1 MIARITDMHNKEVI
15 NLCDGTR
22 LGYVDDLEVDTC
34 TAQVTALV
42 ICGRS
47 RLFGLLGRDPDV
59 VIQWK
64 DIEVVGEE
72 TILVNFQCKPCE
84 CAAPNRGAH
93 LFGGLFR

>member
-42 ICGRS
+42 ISGRN
-47 RLFGLLGRDPDV
+47 RLFGLLGREPDV

-72 TILVNFQCKPCE
+72 TVLVNFQCVACE
-84 CAAPNRGAH
+84 SRPPVRGAH
-93 LFGGLFR
+93 LFWGMFK

>member
-1 MIARITDMHNKEVI
+1 MMARISDMHNKEVI
-15 NLCDGTR
+15 NVCDGTR

-34 TAQVTALV
+34 SAQITALV

-47 RLFGLLGRDPDV
+47 RLFGLAGRDSDII
-59 VIQWK
+59 IQWK

-72 TILVNFQCKPCE
+72 TILVNFTCPPCGCK
-84 CAAPNRGAH
+84 APSKGAQ